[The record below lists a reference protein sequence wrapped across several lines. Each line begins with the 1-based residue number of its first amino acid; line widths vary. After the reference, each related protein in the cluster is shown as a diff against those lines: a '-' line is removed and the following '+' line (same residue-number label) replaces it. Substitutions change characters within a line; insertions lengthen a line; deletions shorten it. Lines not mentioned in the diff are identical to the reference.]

1 MKPAE
6 LMYGPQFAKK
16 FVTDYLRNDIPN
28 RLIMYRNG
36 WNLDDIALPNPES
49 YLTYEPLA
57 LDTWPTI
64 ITVVLSTKTFDRRG
78 FANGLDPLYRV
89 IYGMR
94 TYVWVRTEGS
104 EQTTEMR
111 DRLTTVIRSALLDY
125 PCLQRDGAE
134 REAMIDEST
143 VGEEFSDLTLL
154 KGDRVL
160 AGAYIAYDLSI
171 DEVIARQDIA
181 DAVVRF
187 DLDIGQNPV
196 STANQGITNF
206 DGTSVSIPMD

>member
-1 MKPAE
+1 MAAE

-16 FVTDYLRNDIPN
+16 FVTDYLERDIPG

-36 WNLDDIALPNPES
+36 WSLDDITLPDPAA

-57 LDTWPTI
+57 LDSWPTI
-64 ITVVLSTKTFDRRG
+64 ITVALSTKSFDRRG
-78 FANGLDPLYRV
+78 FANGLDPMYRV
-89 IYGMR
+89 IYAMR
-94 TYVWVRTEGS
+94 TYIWVRTEGS
-104 EQTTEMR
+104 EQTTTMR
-111 DRLTTVIRSALLDY
+111 DRLTTVVRSALLDY

-171 DEVIARQDIA
+171 DEVIARQNIA
-181 DAVVRF
+181 DEVTSFELTV
-187 DLDIGQNPV
+187 GQNPITSPTISNFEGV
-196 STANQGITNF
+196 TVVVDDQG
-206 DGTSVSIPMD
+206 